1 MLSSTPSHRPHP
13 RRSASAQPVVQSV
26 VQPVVQIVQ
35 HLQPGGLETM
45 VLNLTQAS
53 PAGQPVHIISLEGR
67 KGDVLRAWPA
77 LRPFAGNIHCLE
89 KPAGWSLAT
98 LWRLTRLLR
107 QLKPVAVHTHHLG
120 PMLYGGL
127 ASRLARVPT
136 LVHTEHDAW
145 YLDDPHQRT
154 LALWGLRA
162 FNPILVADATPVAN
176 QLLAKLGQLSPTVIP
191 NGIDEQR
198 FTPGAAALARQQMGL
213 PQGVKLIGCAARLE
227 SVKGHTLL
235 LEAIRTLPQEVHLAL
250 AGVGSL
256 QNALQQQCQQ
266 LGIAHR
272 VHFLGLVEN
281 MPRFYQGLD
290 LFCLPSLAEGM
301 PLCVLEAQACG
312 VPVVMSDVGAAREIV
327 CQASGH
333 ILSERDPGRLAQL
346 LAQGLLH
353 CHSLRAVTREF
364 VCQQSSLSRMAQA
377 YQQLYSR

>member
-13 RRSASAQPVVQSV
+13 SRGAIAQPI
-26 VQPVVQIVQ
+26 VQPIVQIVQ

-53 PAGQPVHIISLEGR
+53 PADQPVHIISLEGR
-67 KGDVLRAWPA
+67 KEDVLRAWPA
-77 LRPFAGNIHCLE
+77 LHPFAGNIHCLE
-89 KPAGWSLAT
+89 KPAGWSLAA
-98 LWRLTRLLR
+98 LWRLTRLLY
-107 QLKPVAVHTHHLG
+107 QLKPSAVHTHHLG

-127 ASRLARVPT
+127 ASRLAQVPT

-145 YLDDPHQRT
+145 YLDDPHLRM
-154 LALWGLRA
+154 LALLGLRA
-162 FNPILVADATPVAN
+162 FKPILVADATPVAN
-176 QLLAKLGQLSPTVIP
+176 QLLARLGKLSPTVIP

-198 FTPGAAALARQQMGL
+198 FAPGAAALARQEMGL
-213 PQGVKLIGCAARLE
+213 PQEVKLIGCAARLE

-235 LEAIRTLPQEVHLAL
+235 LEAIRALPEEVHLAL

-333 ILSERDPGRLAQL
+333 ILSERDPARLAQL

-364 VCQQSSLSRMAQA
+364 VCQQSSLSQMAQA

>member
-1 MLSSTPSHRPHP
+1 M
-13 RRSASAQPVVQSV
+13 
-26 VQPVVQIVQ
+26 
-35 HLQPGGLETM
+35 
-45 VLNLTQAS
+45 
-53 PAGQPVHIISLEGR
+53 
-67 KGDVLRAWPA
+67 
-77 LRPFAGNIHCLE
+77 
-89 KPAGWSLAT
+89 
-98 LWRLTRLLR
+98 
-107 QLKPVAVHTHHLG
+107 
-120 PMLYGGL
+120 
-127 ASRLARVPT
+127 
-136 LVHTEHDAW
+136 
-145 YLDDPHQRT
+145 
-154 LALWGLRA
+154 
-162 FNPILVADATPVAN
+162 
-176 QLLAKLGQLSPTVIP
+176 
-191 NGIDEQR
+191 
-198 FTPGAAALARQQMGL
+198 
-213 PQGVKLIGCAARLE
+213 
-227 SVKGHTLL
+227 
-235 LEAIRTLPQEVHLAL
+235 

-333 ILSERDPGRLAQL
+333 ILSERDPDRLAQL
-346 LAQGLLH
+346 LAQGLLQ

>member
-1 MLSSTPSHRPHP
+1 MPVTTSGSA
-13 RRSASAQPVVQSV
+13 RSAI
-26 VQPVVQIVQ
+26 VQIVQ

-45 VLNLTQAS
+45 VLNLSQANECH
-53 PAGQPVHIISLEGR
+53 QPMHIVSLEGS
-67 KGDVLRAWPA
+67 KAALLAAWPA
-77 LRPFAGNIHCLE
+77 LRPFAERIHCLE
-89 KPAGWSLAT
+89 KTAGWSLAT
-98 LWRLTRLLR
+98 LYHLVLLLR
-107 QLKPVAVHTHHLG
+107 RLRPAAVHTHHLG

-154 LALWGLRA
+154 LALLGVRILK
-162 FNPILVADATPVAN
+162 PVLVADATLVAS
-176 QLLAKLGQLSPTVIP
+176 QLQAKLGQLSPTVIP

-198 FTPGAAALARQQMGL
+198 FAPGAINPARHELGL
-213 PQGVKLIGCAARLE
+213 PQEVKLIGCAARLE
-227 SVKGHTLL
+227 SVKGHQLL
-235 LEAIRTLPQEVHLAL
+235 LEAIHTLPDEVHLAL

-256 QNALQQQCQQ
+256 QNALQQQCEQ
-266 LGIAHR
+266 LGISHR

-312 VPVVMSDVGAAREIV
+312 VAVVMSDVGAAREIV

-333 ILSERDPGRLAQL
+333 ILSERDPGRLGQL

-364 VCQQSSLSRMAQA
+364 VCQQSSLSRMAEA

>member
-1 MLSSTPSHRPHP
+1 M
-13 RRSASAQPVVQSV
+13 
-26 VQPVVQIVQ
+26 Q

-53 PAGQPVHIISLEGR
+53 PAEQPVHIISLEGR

-77 LRPFAGNIHCLE
+77 LHPFADHIHCLE
-89 KPAGWSLAT
+89 KPVGWSLAT

-162 FNPILVADATPVAN
+162 FKPILVADATPVAN

-198 FTPGAAALARQQMGL
+198 FARA
-213 PQGVKLIGCAARLE
+213 PPPSPVRRWDCR
-227 SVKGHTLL
+227 KG
-235 LEAIRTLPQEVHLAL
+235 
-250 AGVGSL
+250 
-256 QNALQQQCQQ
+256 
-266 LGIAHR
+266 
-272 VHFLGLVEN
+272 
-281 MPRFYQGLD
+281 
-290 LFCLPSLAEGM
+290 
-301 PLCVLEAQACG
+301 
-312 VPVVMSDVGAAREIV
+312 
-327 CQASGH
+327 
-333 ILSERDPGRLAQL
+333 
-346 LAQGLLH
+346 
-353 CHSLRAVTREF
+353 
-364 VCQQSSLSRMAQA
+364 SS
-377 YQQLYSR
+377 